1 MKSVV
6 VTNLNSLHALQNHE
20 VGEVAYVEDI
30 EKFYIYTPNGW
41 VQWQPDVAPTE
52 SDIQLSLYEVNKQII
67 AQLPT
72 LSGVQLDEAKL
83 TLSHYVNGLDH
94 NDDYYMLLCYD
105 LRYFTM
111 FARDQKYEENIVD
124 AIMDCL
130 SYVGEVKSV
139 EESEDGQAIE
149 IWIVSEGEA
158 YVMYFFDYGR
168 GVVLCQ

>member
-1 MKSVV
+1 MDFIRVS
-6 VTNLNSLHALQNHE
+6 NLNSLNALQQHE
-20 VGEVAYVEDI
+20 VGEIAWVEDI
-30 EKFYIYTPNGW
+30 EKFYVWNDGW
-41 VQWQPDVAPTE
+41 TILDTKNTGVN
-52 SDIQLSLYEVNKQII
+52 LSLYEVNKQVI
-67 AQLPT
+67 AQMPT
-72 LSGVQLDEAKL
+72 LSGADLEAARL

-94 NDDYYMLLCYD
+94 SDDYYMLLCYD

-139 EESEDGQAIE
+139 EESADGQAIE
-149 IWIVSEGEA
+149 IWVTKDEEA

>member
-1 MKSVV
+1 MDLIRIA
-6 VTNLNSLHALQNHE
+6 NLNSLNALQNHE
-20 VGEVAYVEDI
+20 EGEIAWIEDI
-30 EKFYIYTPNGW
+30 EQFRMWRNGEW
-41 VQWQPDVAPTE
+41 VVFDPKTDGVN
-52 SDIQLSLYEVNKQII
+52 LSLYEVNKQVI
-67 AQLPT
+67 AQMPT
-72 LSGVQLDEAKL
+72 LSGKDLEEARL
-83 TLSHYVNGLDH
+83 TLSHYVNGLNH
-94 NDDYYMLLCYD
+94 SDDYYMLLCYD

-139 EESEDGQAIE
+139 EQSTDGQAIE

>member
-1 MKSVV
+1 MDFIRVS
-6 VTNLNSLHALQNHE
+6 NLNSLNALQQHE
-20 VGEVAYVEDI
+20 EGEIAWVEDV
-30 EKFYIYTPNGW
+30 EKFYVWNDGW
-41 VQWQPDVAPTE
+41 TILDTKNTGVN
-52 SDIQLSLYEVNKQII
+52 LSLYEVNKQVI
-67 AQLPT
+67 AQMPT
-72 LSGVQLDEAKL
+72 LSGADLEAARL

-94 NDDYYMLLCYD
+94 SDDYYMLLCYD

-139 EESEDGQAIE
+139 EESADGQAIE
-149 IWIVSEGEA
+149 IWVTKDEEA

>member
-41 VQWQPDVAPTE
+41 TQWQPDVAPTE

>member
-1 MKSVV
+1 MDFIRVS
-6 VTNLNSLHALQNHE
+6 NLNSLNALQQHE
-20 VGEVAYVEDI
+20 EGEIAWVEDV
-30 EKFYIYTPNGW
+30 EKFYVWNDGW
-41 VQWQPDVAPTE
+41 TILDTKNTGVN
-52 SDIQLSLYEVNKQII
+52 LSLYEVNKQVI
-67 AQLPT
+67 AQMPT
-72 LSGVQLDEAKL
+72 LSGADLEAARL

-94 NDDYYMLLCYD
+94 SDDYYMLLCYD

-139 EESEDGQAIE
+139 EESADGQAVE
-149 IWIVSEGEA
+149 IWVTKDEEA

>member
-1 MKSVV
+1 MDFIRVS
-6 VTNLNSLHALQNHE
+6 NLNSLNALQQHE
-20 VGEVAYVEDI
+20 EGEIAWVEDV
-30 EKFYIYTPNGW
+30 EKFYVWNNGW
-41 VQWQPDVAPTE
+41 TILDTKNTGVN
-52 SDIQLSLYEVNKQII
+52 LSLYEVNKQVI
-67 AQLPT
+67 AQMPT
-72 LSGVQLDEAKL
+72 LSGADLEAARL

-94 NDDYYMLLCYD
+94 SDDYYMLLCYD

-139 EESEDGQAIE
+139 EESADGQAIE
-149 IWIVSEGEA
+149 IWVTKDEEA

>member
-1 MKSVV
+1 MQSIQVS
-6 VTNLNSLHALQNHE
+6 NLSSLHALQNHE
-20 VGEVAYVEDI
+20 IGEIAWVQDI
-30 EKFYIYTPNGW
+30 EKFYIYTPDGW
-41 VQWQPDVAPTE
+41 TQWQPNVESTE
-52 SDIQLSLYEVNKQII
+52 SDINLSLYEVNRQII
-67 AQLPT
+67 AQMPT
-72 LSGVQLDEAKL
+72 LKDVQLEEARL

-130 SYVGEVKSV
+130 SYIGEVKSV
-139 EESEDGQAIE
+139 EESADGQAIE
-149 IWIVSEGEA
+149 IWVTKDDEA

>member
-1 MKSVV
+1 M
-6 VTNLNSLHALQNHE
+6 NLIRIPNMNSLYALQNHE
-20 VGEVAYVEDI
+20 ENEIAWIEDI
-30 EKFYIYTPNGW
+30 KEYRIWHDGQW
-41 VQWQPDVAPTE
+41 VVLNPETSGVG
-52 SDIQLSLYEVNKQII
+52 LSLYEVNKQVI
-67 AQLPT
+67 AQMPT
-72 LSGVQLDEAKL
+72 LSGTDLEEARL

-94 NDDYYMLLCYD
+94 SDDYYMLLCYD

-130 SYVGEVKSV
+130 SYVGEIKSV
-139 EESEDGQAIE
+139 EESEDGQAVE

>member
-1 MKSVV
+1 MDFIRVS
-6 VTNLNSLHALQNHE
+6 NLNSLNALQQHE
-20 VGEVAYVEDI
+20 EGEIAWVEDV
-30 EKFYIYTPNGW
+30 EKFYIWNDGW
-41 VQWQPDVAPTE
+41 TILDTKSTGVN
-52 SDIQLSLYEVNKQII
+52 LSLYEVNKQVI
-67 AQLPT
+67 AQMPT
-72 LSGVQLDEAKL
+72 LSGADLEAARL

-94 NDDYYMLLCYD
+94 SDDYYMLLCYD

-139 EESEDGQAIE
+139 EESADGQAVE
-149 IWIVSEGEA
+149 IWVTKDEEA

>member
-1 MKSVV
+1 MQSITVM
-6 VTNLNSLHALQNHE
+6 NMNSLHAIQHHE
-20 VGEVAYVEDI
+20 IGEVAYVQDI
-30 EKFYIYTPNGW
+30 EKYYIYTEGGW
-41 VQWQPDVAPTE
+41 VLWNPSIAPTD
-52 SDIQLSLYEVNKQII
+52 SDIQMSLYEMNKQLI

-72 LSGVQLDEAKL
+72 LEGIKLDEARL
-83 TLSHYVNGLDH
+83 TLSHYVNGLEHSDE
-94 NDDYYMLLCYD
+94 YYMLLCYD

-130 SYVGEVKSV
+130 SYVGEIKSV

>member
-1 MKSVV
+1 MDFIRVS
-6 VTNLNSLHALQNHE
+6 NLNSLNALQQHE
-20 VGEVAYVEDI
+20 EGEIAWVEDV
-30 EKFYIYTPNGW
+30 EKFYIWNDGW
-41 VQWQPDVAPTE
+41 TILDTKNTGVN
-52 SDIQLSLYEVNKQII
+52 LSLYEVNKQVI
-67 AQLPT
+67 AQMPT
-72 LSGVQLDEAKL
+72 LSGADLEAARL

-94 NDDYYMLLCYD
+94 SDDYYMLLCYD

-139 EESEDGQAIE
+139 EESADGQAIE
-149 IWIVSEGEA
+149 IWVTKDEEA

>member
-1 MKSVV
+1 MQSIQVS
-6 VTNLNSLHALQNHE
+6 NLSSLHALQNHE
-20 VGEVAYVEDI
+20 IGEIAWVQDI
-30 EKFYIYTPNGW
+30 EKFYIYTSDGW
-41 VQWQPDVAPTE
+41 TQWQPNVESTE
-52 SDIQLSLYEVNKQII
+52 SDINLSLYEVNRQII
-67 AQLPT
+67 AQMPT
-72 LSGVQLDEAKL
+72 LKDVPLEEARL

-130 SYVGEVKSV
+130 SYIGEVKSV
-139 EESEDGQAIE
+139 EESADGQAIE
-149 IWIVSEGEA
+149 IWVTKDDEA

>member
-1 MKSVV
+1 MDFIRVS
-6 VTNLNSLHALQNHE
+6 NLNSLNALQQHKE
-20 VGEVAYVEDI
+20 GEIAWVEDV
-30 EKFYIYTPNGW
+30 EKFYVWNDGW
-41 VQWQPDVAPTE
+41 TVLDTKNTGVN
-52 SDIQLSLYEVNKQII
+52 LSLYEVNKQVI
-67 AQLPT
+67 AQMPT
-72 LSGVQLDEAKL
+72 LSGADLEAARL

-94 NDDYYMLLCYD
+94 SDDYYMLLCYD

-139 EESEDGQAIE
+139 EESADGQAIE
-149 IWIVSEGEA
+149 IWVTKDEEA

>member
-1 MKSVV
+1 MDLIRIA
-6 VTNLNSLHALQNHE
+6 NLNSLYALQNHE
-20 VGEVAYVEDI
+20 EGEIAWVEDI
-30 EKFYIYTPNGW
+30 EQFRMWHNGEW
-41 VQWQPDVAPTE
+41 VAFDPKAEGVN
-52 SDIQLSLYEVNKQII
+52 LSLYEVNKQVI
-67 AQLPT
+67 AQMPT
-72 LSGVQLDEAKL
+72 LSETDLEEARL

-94 NDDYYMLLCYD
+94 SDDYYMLLCYD

-130 SYVGEVKSV
+130 SYVGEVKSI
-139 EESEDGQAIE
+139 EESTDGQAIE
-149 IWIVSEGEA
+149 IWVVSEGEA

>member
-1 MKSVV
+1 MDFIRVS
-6 VTNLNSLHALQNHE
+6 NLNSLNALQQHE
-20 VGEVAYVEDI
+20 EGEIAWVEDV
-30 EKFYIYTPNGW
+30 EKFYVWNNGW
-41 VQWQPDVAPTE
+41 TILDTKNTGVN
-52 SDIQLSLYEVNKQII
+52 LSLYEVNKQVI
-67 AQLPT
+67 AQMPT
-72 LSGVQLDEAKL
+72 LSGADLEAARL

-94 NDDYYMLLCYD
+94 SDDYYMLLCYD

-139 EESEDGQAIE
+139 EESADGQAVE
-149 IWIVSEGEA
+149 IWVTKDEEA

>member
-1 MKSVV
+1 M
-6 VTNLNSLHALQNHE
+6 NLIRIPNMNSLYALQNHE
-20 VGEVAYVEDI
+20 EGEIAWIEDI
-30 EKFYIYTPNGW
+30 QEYRMWHDGQW
-41 VQWQPDVAPTE
+41 VVLDPKTKGVD
-52 SDIQLSLYEVNKQII
+52 LSLYEVNKQLI
-67 AQLPT
+67 AQMPT
-72 LSGVQLDEAKL
+72 LSGTDLEEAKS
-83 TLSHYVNGLDH
+83 TLSHYVNGLEH
-94 NDDYYMLLCYD
+94 SDDYYMLLCYD

-139 EESEDGQAIE
+139 EMSEDGQAVE
-149 IWIVSEGEA
+149 IWVTQDDEA

>member
-1 MKSVV
+1 MEFIQ
-6 VTNLNSLHALQNHE
+6 VTNLNSLYALQQHE
-20 VGEVAYVEDI
+20 NGEVAYVQDI
-30 EKFYIYTPNGW
+30 EKYYSWNGETW
-41 VQWQPDVAPTE
+41 VQIDPGATNFGM
-52 SDIQLSLYEVNKQII
+52 SLYEMNKQII
-67 AQLPT
+67 AQTPT
-72 LSGVQLDEAKL
+72 LSGAELEAARL

-94 NDDYYMLLCYD
+94 SDEYYMLLCYD

-139 EESEDGQAIE
+139 EMSEDGQAVE
-149 IWIVSEGEA
+149 IWVTQDDEA

>member
-1 MKSVV
+1 MDSVKV
-6 VTNLNSLHALQNHE
+6 LNLSTLHALQNHKL
-20 VGEVAYVEDI
+20 GEVAWVEDI
-30 EKFYIYTPNGW
+30 EKFYVYTENGW
-41 VQWQPDVAPTE
+41 TE
-52 SDIQLSLYEVNKQII
+52 MAADSNLNLSLYEVNKQII
-67 AQLPT
+67 AQMPT
-72 LSGVQLDEAKL
+72 LSGTDLEEARL

-94 NDDYYMLLCYD
+94 SDDYYMLLCYD

-139 EESEDGQAIE
+139 EESADGQAVE
-149 IWIVSEGEA
+149 IWVTKDEEA